1 MVDCGGV
8 VVIAVSAHG
17 VATCSQE
24 GSKLHMHGVSSLTS
38 GEFMVSEWQSI
49 FWWRACHEQLTH
61 SNVGQH
67 VCEDEHAVDTLAV
80 HELPLTPTLTAQR
93 KAKTESCQLGDDRIV
108 CPSK

>member
-1 MVDCGGV
+1 MLQPLNGGLQWCGCDV
-8 VVIAVSAHG
+8 VSAHG

-24 GSKLHMHGVSSLTS
+24 GSKLHMHGV
-38 GEFMVSEWQSI
+38 GDEAGVSVVEY
-49 FWWRACHEQLTH
+49 FLEQLTH

-93 KAKTESCQLGDDRIV
+93 KAKTES
-108 CPSK
+108 